1 MPSVERNTN
10 MSQRSDFPRSDSF
23 READAAA
30 RHTDDQLGAED
41 PLVQLARIV
50 NRNRPASSEAG
61 GDYFAA
67 LDQDD
72 LLREPAGQPP
82 VSQPAGYGVD
92 ESHGAYGQPES
103 YAGQEAYADAGSYA
117 DEPYEAYP
125 DQPDYGA
132 PAVALPE
139 DFHLEDPYGTPRS
152 EESGYPEVVSQPF
165 VTPDL
170 RGGGDPLR
178 YEEAEPA
185 QYAPSVESYGL
196 RGSSG
201 LQLDED
207 AFASSLAAGEG
218 DYYAGESAEDEA
230 VAGLRPGLNL
240 SLDPEELAG
249 YPEDDAAMT
258 GGEVYTSQS
267 YGASAYADEG
277 YADDGAYPAEEAYT
291 EEAYPAEDYAG
302 NLTAAGSR
310 YDAGDQGALRGSL
323 DRGSGFDFAASLEQG
338 LEDELQG
345 AFEAGLQEQG
355 RVQPASSFAGYGE
368 EKPAPSAHGPETG
381 SMAASLSAAL
391 AGSLVSA
398 LSEEVSPAGAKSA
411 ERTFKPRATPQMPQA
426 KAEPSNKAASAPS
439 YGGYDPEALAAAP
452 QPSKAATAAVPFV
465 PDATQPWPSLASD
478 AAVRSAKEASA
489 SFAELDDLVGSLFK
503 DERLQRGN
511 EPERKSSGL
520 DSADIDDMAWPDA
533 LRNLPREAGP
543 VEDDLSE
550 GEIADIF
557 AQSRPQA
564 QQLPLLYDEDE
575 APPPPGGYD
584 LDAVA
589 RAMQESDPTLAGAG
603 ILPPHSAYEEQAAPH
618 SGNSRRGLKIAAA
631 VLGVAV
637 VGGAAFALLGSGG
650 SSVPDGPPQVIAGL
664 EEPLK
669 TYPEPAESGASQ
681 PAKLIY
687 DRVGGEPADG
697 ERMVV
702 QDSPEPAEL
711 PPAPVDGS
719 ASDLTPGA
727 PKRVRTL
734 VVRPDGTIINGASS
748 ADTAGAGTVRT
759 VSPTPVAQTPAL
771 ETPGMPGAA
780 GALAPVAA
788 LTPAPGAEEAAGP
801 LTPVTPEE
809 QRAADAIFNGATPRV
824 KPGPGAQVAAVQPQ
838 PVPAQPSTPQP
849 VNSGPL
855 NLTQPAAPQPVAAQ
869 PAQQPQATAPSAS
882 SIAPGT
888 YVVQVTSQRS
898 QEQAQTAYA
907 ALQRR
912 YPSVLGGQTPVIE
925 PIEIEG
931 RGTFYRVR
939 IPAGS
944 KDAADALC
952 GSLQSAG
959 GDCFVRRN

>member
-10 MSQRSDFPRSDSF
+10 MSQRSDFPRSDSL
-23 READAAA
+23 READSAA

-50 NRNRPASSEAG
+50 NRNRPASPEAG

-67 LDQDD
+67 LDQDE
-72 LLREPAGQPP
+72 LLREPVEQAP
-82 VSQPAGYGVD
+82 VSPPASYSGG
-92 ESHGAYGQPES
+92 ESLDAYSPQQG
-103 YAGQEAYADAGSYA
+103 YAGEEVYSDAASYA

-125 DQPDYGA
+125 AQPDFDE
-132 PAVALPE
+132 PSRALPE
-139 DFHLEDPYGTPRS
+139 GFQLQDPYGTPRS
-152 EESGYPEVVSQPF
+152 EESGYPETVSQPF
-165 VTPDL
+165 VTPDV
-170 RGGGDPLR
+170 RSSGESLR
-178 YEEAEPA
+178 YEEAEPE
-185 QYAPSVESYGL
+185 QYEPALDSYAL

-201 LQLDED
+201 LQLNED
-207 AFASSLAAGEG
+207 AFVSSLAAGPG
-218 DYYAGESAEDEA
+218 DDYPTQDDSAAGA
-230 VAGLRPGLNL
+230 PQGLNL

-249 YPEDDAAMT
+249 FAADDASMD
-258 GGEVYTSQS
+258 GDEVYRSQS
-267 YGASAYADEG
+267 YGSAVYSGEG
-277 YADDGAYPAEEAYT
+277 YAESGAYPADDTYFGET
-291 EEAYPAEDYAG
+291 GNGNPAPGG
-302 NLTAAGSR
+302 NR
-310 YDAGDQGALRGSL
+310 YDDEAQSELRGSL
-323 DRGSGFDFAASLEQG
+323 DQGSGFDFAASLEKG
-338 LEDELQG
+338 LEGELQE
-345 AFEAGLQEQG
+345 AFEAGLQGQN
-355 RVQPASSFAGYGE
+355 RAQPAFPSAGYGE
-368 EKPAPSAHGPETG
+368 EEPVPSARDAGTG
-381 SMAASLSAAL
+381 SMAAELSAAL

-398 LSEEVSPAGAKSA
+398 LSEETPAAGSKSA
-411 ERTFKPRATPQMPQA
+411 ERAFKPRATPQMPQA
-426 KAEPSNKAASAPS
+426 RAEHSDKPASAPS

-503 DERLQRGN
+503 DERLQKGT
-511 EPERKSSGL
+511 EPERMPSSL
-520 DSADIDDMAWPDA
+520 DAADIDDMAWPDA
-533 LRNLPREAGP
+533 LRNLPRDAGP
-543 VEDDLSE
+543 VEDNLSE
-550 GEIADIF
+550 GDIADIF

-603 ILPPHSAYEEQAAPH
+603 ILPPHSSYEEKAAPH
-618 SGNSRRGLKIAAA
+618 AGNSRRGLKIAAA

-637 VGGAAFALLGSGG
+637 VGGAVFALFGTGG

-669 TYPEPAESGASQ
+669 TYPEPAESGVSQ

-734 VVRPDGTIINGASS
+734 VVRPDGTIINGTSGS
-748 ADTAGAGTVRT
+748 DTAGAGTVRT
-759 VSPTPVAQTPAL
+759 VSPAPVAQAPAL

-780 GALAPVAA
+780 GALAPITS
-788 LTPAPGAEEAAGP
+788 LPPAPGAEGAAGA

-809 QRAADAIFNGATPRV
+809 QQAADAIFKGASPRV
-824 KPGPGAQVAAVQPQ
+824 KPAPGAQVAAVQPQ

-849 VNSGPL
+849 VRSGPL

-869 PAQQPQATAPSAS
+869 PVQQAQAAAPAAS